1 MNSLSIRTSLTPALA
16 ITIAGLLLTS
26 IPAMGAYTPS
36 AEGDH
41 VAVAT
46 DNAEA
51 TRVALQILHEGGSA
65 ADAAIGAA
73 LTLGV
78 VGPAASGL
86 GGGGFALVY
95 SHKDK
100 KVTAVDFR
108 EIAPSKMELDK
119 LIGQHGM
126 GAHDNGARGVAIGV
140 PGEPAG
146 LEWLSA
152 HYGKRSLSADAA
164 PAADIAARGFLI
176 GRHLAEGLTRF
187 KDYVNVSPDLGQ
199 MFIPGGTPLGSRALL
214 KRPELSRTIR
224 RFGNEGS
231 RPFYTG
237 DLAKKMA
244 DAAHAAGGALTL
256 DDFGRYTVRERA
268 PLTRTIDGRTIA
280 TMPAPS
286 AGGLMLLE
294 TLGMYGASP
303 SSPLAAMGFGSSAYL
318 HTIAEAMRGAIAD
331 RVRISADPDADP
343 SVAAAYEA
351 ALAPEQLA
359 ARRQKIDP
367 MHTKVAAEFKTR
379 ENGTSHMVIADA
391 EGNVVSL
398 TTTVNGPFG
407 ARVVAGDTGIL
418 LNDQLRDFSVP
429 QDVAGYGVVGLGPNR
444 PRPLARPVSSMTP
457 TIVLENGEP
466 ILAVGGSGGMRIASN
481 VTQTTLC
488 RLVFHLDA
496 SACVSSPRIAVD
508 GSGADIL
515 LEPEFSEDVREGLKS
530 RGEDVKDEKFLGTG
544 IHMITWDRSG
554 ADVHLSAAADPRKFG
569 LAAAQ

>member
-1 MNSLSIRTSLTPALA
+1 MNDLSIRTSLTPALA
-16 ITIAGLLLTS
+16 VTIAGLLLTS

-46 DNAEA
+46 DNPEA
-51 TRVALQILHEGGSA
+51 TRVALQILQSGGNA
-65 ADAAIGAA
+65 ADATIGAA

-108 EIAPSKMELDK
+108 EIAPGKIDIEK

-126 GAHDNGARGVAIGV
+126 GAHDNASRGVAIGV

-152 HYGKRSLSADAA
+152 HYGKRPLSANAA
-164 PAADIAARGFLI
+164 PAADVATRGFLI
-176 GRHLAEGLTRF
+176 GKHLAEGLVRF
-187 KDYVNVSPDLGQ
+187 KDYVAVSPELGSA
-199 MFIPGGTPLGSRALL
+199 FLPGGTPLGTRSLM
-214 KRPELSRTIR
+214 KRPELARTIR
-224 RFGNEGS
+224 RFGSEGS

-237 DLAKKMA
+237 DIAQKES
-244 DAAHAAGGALTL
+244 DAAKAAGGQLTM

-268 PLTRTIDGRTIA
+268 PLTRVVDGRTIA

-294 TLGMYGASP
+294 TLQMYGASS
-303 SSPLAAMGFGSSAYL
+303 SSPLAPMGFGSSAYL

-343 SVAAAYEA
+343 TVAAAYEQ
-351 ALAPEQLA
+351 ALAMEQLA

-367 MHTKVAAEFKTR
+367 NKTKLAAEFKTR
-379 ENGTSHMVIADA
+379 EQGTSHIVVADS

-429 QDVAGYGVVGLGPNR
+429 SDVTGYGVVGLGPNR

-457 TIVLENGEP
+457 TIVLEKGEP
-466 ILAVGGSGGMRIASN
+466 IMTIGGSGGMRISEN
-481 VTQTTLC
+481 VTQATLC

-496 SACVSSPRIAVD
+496 STCVSSPRISVD
-508 GSGADIL
+508 GSPDL
-515 LEPEFSEDVREGLKS
+515 LVDPEFSEDVRAGLKA
-530 RGEDVKDEKFLGTG
+530 RGENVKDEKFLGTG
-544 IHMITWDRSG
+544 VHMIAWDRNASG
-554 ADVHLSAAADPRKFG
+554 VHLSAAADPRKLG